1 MKKIIILVA
10 ILCTFSL
17 SLIIFKGTYVK
28 NKENAEIENVTKAL
42 EDASK
47 ENSEKSEENI
57 TFQDGS
63 IGLVIIPSLDV
74 KAPIFEGISQ
84 EVLKYSVR
92 SF

>member
-1 MKKIIILVA
+1 MKKIIIFVA

-17 SLIIFKGTYVK
+17 SLIIFKNTYVK

-47 ENSEKSEENI
+47 ENPEKSEENI

-63 IGLVIIPSLDV
+63 IGLVIIPSLDI
-74 KAPIFEGISQ
+74 KAPIHEGTSQ